1 MDYPKEFDV
10 IVIGG
15 GHAGTEASLAS
26 ARLGKKTLL
35 LTHNIE
41 TLGQMSCNPSIGGIG
56 KGHLVK
62 EIDAMGGIMGRA
74 ADFAGIQFRTLNSS
88 KGPAVRATRA
98 QSDRL
103 LYKSYV
109 RETLENQEN
118 LWIFQQAVDDVI
130 LKNQEIKA
138 NYLDHKSRYELL
150 LYKAKGDYK
159 RMYREKW
166 EYYGGKA
173 DAKIYATKPFDL
185 KVLKTDLAVYI
196 TSDEDIINAENKVGY
211 LETVI
216 DYIKGVIKSVD
227 NRGWDIK
234 NAIEWRKFEAGVT
247 Y

>member
-1 MDYPKEFDV
+1 MTLDELKLQVQKDLKIDNEHLD
-10 IVIGG
+10 
-15 GHAGTEASLAS
+15 TES
-26 ARLGKKTLL
+26 
-35 LTHNIE
+35 
-41 TLGQMSCNPSIGGIG
+41 
-56 KGHLVK
+56 
-62 EIDAMGGIMGRA
+62 
-74 ADFAGIQFRTLNSS
+74 
-88 KGPAVRATRA
+88 
-98 QSDRL
+98 
-103 LYKSYV
+103 
-109 RETLENQEN
+109 
-118 LWIFQQAVDDVI
+118 

-159 RMYREKW
+159 RMYRDKW

-173 DAKIYATKPFDL
+173 DAKIYAVKPFDL

-196 TSDEDIINAENKVGY
+196 SADEEIMNAENKIGY

>member
-1 MDYPKEFDV
+1 MNLDELKLQVQRDLKVDNEHLD
-10 IVIGG
+10 
-15 GHAGTEASLAS
+15 TES
-26 ARLGKKTLL
+26 
-35 LTHNIE
+35 
-41 TLGQMSCNPSIGGIG
+41 
-56 KGHLVK
+56 
-62 EIDAMGGIMGRA
+62 
-74 ADFAGIQFRTLNSS
+74 
-88 KGPAVRATRA
+88 
-98 QSDRL
+98 
-103 LYKSYV
+103 
-109 RETLENQEN
+109 
-118 LWIFQQAVDDVI
+118 

-138 NYLDHKSRYELL
+138 NYLDYKSRYELL

-196 TSDEDIINAENKVGY
+196 TSDEEIINAENKVGY
-211 LETVI
+211 LETVV

-234 NAIEWRKFEAGVT
+234 NAIEWKKFEAGVT

>member
-1 MDYPKEFDV
+1 MTLDELKLQVQRDLKVDNEHLD
-10 IVIGG
+10 
-15 GHAGTEASLAS
+15 TES
-26 ARLGKKTLL
+26 
-35 LTHNIE
+35 
-41 TLGQMSCNPSIGGIG
+41 
-56 KGHLVK
+56 
-62 EIDAMGGIMGRA
+62 
-74 ADFAGIQFRTLNSS
+74 
-88 KGPAVRATRA
+88 
-98 QSDRL
+98 
-103 LYKSYV
+103 
-109 RETLENQEN
+109 
-118 LWIFQQAVDDVI
+118 

-138 NYLDHKSRYELL
+138 NYLDYKSRYELL

-185 KVLKTDLAVYI
+185 KVLKTDLSVYI
-196 TSDEDIINAENKVGY
+196 SADEEMINAENKVGY
-211 LETVI
+211 LETVV